1 MTARVALP
9 HAPDPAQPLAH
20 EQALQRVTAL
30 VAGGASSVEV
40 FGAVAAEVAKA
51 LHLPLVAVGRY
62 DREGATLTV
71 IAAWSDRTYHFTPGT
86 RWQLDGRS
94 VTAEVLHTGRP
105 ARLDGYANVP
115 GTLAAEARGSGLD
128 SSAGAPI
135 IVGGRVWGAMLAS
148 SAETLPELVE
158 DRLAEFVVPLATAI
172 ETGQTPRAL
181 GRLAEEQ
188 AALRRVATLV
198 ARGVPAGGVFDAVTE
213 EVGRLVGADGAAL
226 KRYESD
232 GTSTV
237 ISSWSRTDY
246 SLPAGDRAPVD
257 EGTSSRRVFET
268 RRPVRIDSYEGL
280 PGRTRAKARRLGLGS
295 SVAAPVAVDG
305 RLWGMAIVFSTQP
318 GAFPIDTED
327 RLAEFTELA
336 ATAIANMQARQELS
350 RLAKEQ
356 SALRRVAT
364 LVAKGVPP
372 AEVFEAVSREIGCL
386 VGVEAA
392 ALCGLGADYTGVVIS
407 DWTRAGTIPT
417 VAGLPF
423 QVNPGTAG
431 WNILQTGR
439 PTRIENYD
447 GVPHPGAPL
456 VDERGWRS
464 SVAAPVTVDGHLWG
478 MAIVLTTS
486 AEPLPAD
493 TEERLVEFT
502 ALVETAIGNSE
513 VREELTRLAEEQ
525 AALRRVATL
534 VAHAASPAEVFKA
547 VSAEVAQLIPA
558 DAAAL
563 SRYEPGGAV
572 TPLGGWTKAGAYQNG
587 LSIGQ
592 RLRIDPGTAT
602 WGVFT
607 TRGPARIDGY
617 EGLSGKG
624 AELARAAG
632 WRSVVGVPIIVDG
645 RLWGVMNV
653 ASTTEE
659 PLPHDTEDRL
669 VQFTELLAT
678 ALANAE
684 SRAALDAS
692 RARIVATADATRRRI
707 ERDLHD
713 GAQQQLLSLALEV
726 RAAQAATPTEWSKHR
741 GDLSHIAEGLT
752 NVLDQLRE
760 IALGIHPAIL
770 GEGGLAPALNTLARR
785 SPIPV
790 ELDVHADGRLPE
802 PVEVAAYYVVSEA
815 LTNTAKH
822 AHASSVRVGLEIDN
836 GALRVAVRDDGI
848 GGADPERGSG
858 LLGLKDRVEAL
869 GGTLSIES
877 DDGTGTV
884 IVAELPLDP

>member
-1 MTARVALP
+1 MGYGDAVGMTARVALP
-9 HAPDPAQPLAH
+9 HAADPARLVVLAR
-20 EQALQRVTAL
+20 EQALQRVAAL
-30 VAGGASSVEV
+30 VAGGASSAEV
-40 FGAVAAEVAKA
+40 FGTVAAEVAQV
-51 LHLPLVAVGRY
+51 LHLPLVAIGRY

-71 IAAWSDRTYHFTPGT
+71 IAAWSNRMYHFTPGT
-86 RWQLDGRS
+86 RWRLDGPS
-94 VTAEVLHTGRP
+94 VTAEILHTGRP
-105 ARLDGYANVP
+105 ARLDGYVNVP

-148 SAETLPELVE
+148 SAETLPEHVE

-172 ETGQTPRAL
+172 ETGETPRAL
-181 GRLAEEQ
+181 TRLAEEQ

-198 ARGVPAGGVFDAVTE
+198 ARAVPSAALFDAVTE

-237 ISSWSRTDY
+237 ISSWRRTGC
-246 SLPAGDRAPVD
+246 SLPAGDRTPVD
-257 EGTSSRRVFET
+257 VGF
-268 RRPVRIDSYEGL
+268 
-280 PGRTRAKARRLGLGS
+280 GS
-295 SVAAPVAVDG
+295 SVAAPVVVDG
-305 RLWGMAIVFSTQP
+305 RLWGMAIVLSEQP

-336 ATAIANMQARQELS
+336 ATAIANTQARQELS

-372 AEVFEAVSREIGCL
+372 AEVFEAVSREMGCL

-392 ALCGLGADYTGVVIS
+392 ALCRLDADYTGVVIS
-407 DWTRAGTIPT
+407 DWTRAGTTPT
-417 VAGLPF
+417 VAGLQF
-423 QVNPGTAG
+423 QVNPETAG
-431 WNILQTGR
+431 WNILQTCR

-447 GVPHPGAPL
+447 DVPRPVAPL
-456 VDERGWRS
+456 VDELGWRS
-464 SVAAPVTVDGHLWG
+464 SVAAPVSVDGHLWG

-547 VSAEVAQLIPA
+547 VSAEVGRLIPA

-572 TPLGGWTKAGAYQNG
+572 TPLGGWTKAGGYHDG
-587 LSIGQ
+587 FRIGE
-592 RLRIDPGTAT
+592 RLRVDPGTAT

-617 EGLSGKG
+617 EGLSGRG
-624 AELARAAG
+624 AELGRAAG
-632 WRSVVGVPIIVDG
+632 WRSVVAAPIIVDG
-645 RLWGVMNV
+645 RLWGAMNV

-659 PLPHDTEDRL
+659 PLPHDTEERL

-726 RAAQAATPTEWSKHR
+726 RAAQAATPSEWSKHR
-741 GDLSHIAEGLT
+741 ADLSHIAEGLT

-815 LTNTAKH
+815 LTNAAKH
-822 AHASSVRVGLEIDN
+822 ARSSSVRVGLEIDN

-858 LLGLKDRVEAL
+858 LLGLKDRAEAL

-877 DDGTGTV
+877 DEGTGTV
-884 IVAELPLDP
+884 LVAELPLGGYGS